1 MAYIVLPNL
10 VSIYPIK
17 LISVTPILSQP
28 CFLNFRF
35 NNPSYTLKLVAGN
48 SFSLS
53 RIFALLI
60 ISLPGVLPVFFA
72 LCVPFHALVLNDVL
86 ETL

>member
-35 NNPSYTLKLVAGN
+35 NNPPYNTQAQGREFFF
-48 SFSLS
+48 SF
-53 RIFALLI
+53 
-60 ISLPGVLPVFFA
+60 
-72 LCVPFHALVLNDVL
+72 
-86 ETL
+86 